1 VWWLQDEVRASDL
14 EGQVSVRGEVG
25 LPVGRLHQGPGRLQV
40 VWAHGQVGQSQCGGT
55 GHSGQARQV
64 VECEVGGQSRQ
75 EVACVHAGEV
85 RAEVGFDS
93 AQRRIGGVTGV
104 GVSRAEIMARG
115 DWFSNAVVVYMRAP
129 IKGKVVGKA
138 LMARLLR

>member
-1 VWWLQDEVRASDL
+1 M
-14 EGQVSVRGEVG
+14 G
-25 LPVGRLHQGPGRLQV
+25 LPVGRLHRGHGLLQV
-40 VWAHGQVGQSQCGGT
+40 VWAHGQVGQSQGGGA
-55 GHSGQARQV
+55 GHAGQAGQV
-64 VECEVGGQSRQ
+64 VGCEVGGQSGQ
-75 EVACVHAGEV
+75 EVAGVHAGDV
-85 RAEVGFDS
+85 RAEVGFDA

-104 GVSRAEIMARG
+104 GVSRAEIMSQG